1 MSLKKRTYVKNET
14 VITAKNLNDIQDA
27 ILSNESEL
35 NNKLDKSGGTMTGN
49 LIGKYITGTWLQTTE
64 ATDLGRKPGKI
75 AVLDESGW
83 IYYRTP
89 AEIKSDIGVVD
100 GADYVVEQGT
110 TGVWT
115 WRKWVSGVAEMW
127 AVFGIDTLDMTV
139 QTWGN
144 MYTASW
150 MDLEINKSS
159 RQYPFAFVDEP
170 SVSAA
175 PMTDGGNFWIASNSE
190 NDLGTRLTHAP
201 AYQCVRASDATLK
214 NPRISYHVIGKY
226 K

>member
-1 MSLKKRTYVKNET
+1 MSLQKRTYTKNET
-14 VITAKNLNDIQDA
+14 VITAKNLNEIQDA
-27 ILSNESEL
+27 IISQQTEL
-35 NNKLDKSGGTMTGN
+35 DGKFDKSGGILTGN
-49 LIGKYITGTWLQTTE
+49 LTGKYIAGTWLQTTE
-64 ATDLGRKPGKI
+64 ATDLGRTPRKI
-75 AVLDESGW
+75 AILDDSGW

-110 TGVWT
+110 TGIWT

-127 AVFGIDTLDMTV
+127 AVCGADTLDMTV

-150 MDLEINKSS
+150 MESKVNKSA
-159 RQYPFAFVDEP
+159 RRYPFALVAEP

-175 PMTDGGNFWIASNSE
+175 PMTAGGNFWIASNSE

>member
-1 MSLKKRTYVKNET
+1 MSLQKRTYTKNET
-14 VITAKNLNDIQDA
+14 VITAKNLNEIQDA

-35 NNKLDKSGGTMTGN
+35 NNKLDKSGGMLTGN
-49 LIGKYITGTWLQTTE
+49 LTGKHIAGTWLQTTE
-64 ATDLGRKPGKI
+64 ATDLGRTPRKI
-75 AVLDESGW
+75 AILDDSGW

-127 AVFGIDTLDMTV
+127 AVFGIDTLNMTV

-150 MDLEINKSS
+150 MDSEINKSA
-159 RQYPFAFVDEP
+159 RQYPFAFVAEP

-175 PMTDGGNFWIASNSE
+175 PMTESGNFWIASNSE